1 MDSKLLFICLGNICR
16 SPAAEAVMAH
26 LLKQQKLQDKFL
38 LDSAGTYGGHAGE
51 NSDPRMR
58 RAAGRRGYAMTHL
71 ARPLVREDFR
81 LFDRLIVMDE
91 SNYRDV
97 CAMAPEDCRHK
108 IVRMRDYLLRHKASH
123 IPDPYYQGAEGFE
136 HVLDLLED
144 ACQGL
149 LEDLTP

>member
-1 MDSKLLFICLGNICR
+1 MCKKFLFICLGNICR

-26 LLKQQKLQDKFL
+26 LLKQRNLQDEFL

-51 NSDPRMR
+51 PSDSRMR

-71 ARPLVREDFR
+71 ARPLVREDFK

-97 CAMAPEDCRHK
+97 YALAPEDCRHK
-108 IVRMRDYLLRHKASH
+108 IVRMRESLRRHKAGY
-123 IPDPYYQGAEGFE
+123 IPDPYYQGPEGFE

-144 ACQGL
+144 ACLGL

>member
-1 MDSKLLFICLGNICR
+1 
-16 SPAAEAVMAH
+16 MAH
-26 LLKQQKLQDKFL
+26 LLKQRDLQDVFL

-51 NSDPRMR
+51 PSDSRMR

-71 ARPLVREDFR
+71 ARPLVRKDFAE
-81 LFDRLIVMDE
+81 FDRIVVMDE

-97 CAMAPEDCRHK
+97 YALASEDCRQK
-108 IVRMRDYLLRHKASH
+108 IVRMRDFLRRHKAGH
-123 IPDPYYQGAEGFE
+123 IPDPYYQGPEGFE

-149 LEDLTP
+149 LEDIIP